1 MPFTELFDETLDINS
16 TENYELSVQLCSDSL
31 SFCILDGIRNKYIL
45 FRSFTPDNYRHFTPG
60 QLSELISKDDF
71 LTKKYRK
78 VNTVMPSSR
87 FTMVP
92 SPLFDPGKKEEY
104 FTFNHVISESSQILI
119 NKISEPDSYLIF
131 AVSKPVLEIAHGLN
145 HGADI
150 MHHMRPLFHQINQS
164 GKSHT
169 GYYIHAH
176 IESDFFD
183 LIIFHE
189 KVLKFCNSFVYR
201 NTSDILYHILNVFKN
216 MNIGQEETIILS
228 GNTEIYDDLYSGLA
242 MYIRGV
248 KFAEPAGNFTFS
260 YVFND
265 TPLHKYINLFTAL
278 SCGS

>member
-1 MPFTELFDETLDINS
+1 MPFYELFDETLDINS
-16 TENYELSVQLCSDSL
+16 TENYELSVQLSTDSL

-60 QLSELISKDDF
+60 QITELIGKDDF
-71 LTKKYRK
+71 LTKNYRK
-78 VNTVMPSSR
+78 VNTILPSPR

-92 SPLFDPGKKEEY
+92 APLFDPGKKEEY

-119 NKISEPDSYLIF
+119 NRISDPDSYLLF
-131 AVSKPVLEIAHGLN
+131 AVSGPVLEIANGFDK
-145 HGADI
+145 GADP
-150 MHHMRPLFHQINQS
+150 MHHMRPLFHQINQVM
-164 GKSHT
+164 KVNA

-176 IESDFFD
+176 IEADFFN
-183 LIIFHE
+183 LIIFNE

-201 NTSDILYHILNVFKN
+201 NTSDILYHIFNVFKN
-216 MNIGQEETIILS
+216 LNIGQEETITLS
-228 GNTEIYDDLYSGLA
+228 GNAEMYDDLYSGLA

-248 KFAEPAGNFTFS
+248 KFAEPAGTFTFS

-265 TPLHKYINLFTAL
+265 TPLHKYINLFTAI

>member
-1 MPFTELFDETLDINS
+1 MPFFELFDETLDINS
-16 TENYELSVQLCSDSL
+16 TENYELSVQLCADSL

-60 QLSELISKDDF
+60 QITDLIGKDDF
-71 LTKKYRK
+71 LTKKFRK
-78 VNTVMPSSR
+78 TITIMPSPR

-92 SPLFDPGKKEEY
+92 APLFDPGKKEEY
-104 FTFNHVISESSQILI
+104 LTFNHVISESSQILI
-119 NKISEPDSYLIF
+119 NKISDPDSYLIF
-131 AVSKPVLEIAHGLN
+131 AVSRPLLEIAHGLDT
-145 HGADI
+145 GADP

-164 GKSHT
+164 VKSTSHS
-169 GYYIHAH
+169 YIHAH
-176 IESDFFD
+176 IESDFFN
-183 LIIFHE
+183 LIIFNE

-248 KFAEPAGNFTFS
+248 KFAEPAAPFTFS

>member
-16 TENYELSVQLCSDSL
+16 TENYELSVQLCTDSL

-60 QLSELISKDDF
+60 QITDIIGKDDF
-71 LTKKYRK
+71 LTKKYSK
-78 VNTVMPSSR
+78 VHTVMPSPR

-92 SPLFDPGKKEEY
+92 APLFDPGKKEEY

-119 NKISEPDSYLIF
+119 NRISDPDSFLLF
-131 AVSKPVLEIAHGLN
+131 AVSAPVLEIAQGFG
-145 HGADI
+145 HGADP
-150 MHHMRPLFHQINQS
+150 MHHMRPLFYQINQS
-164 GKSHT
+164 AKGTAH
-169 GYYIHAH
+169 YYIHAH
-176 IESDFFD
+176 VESDFFN
-183 LIIFHE
+183 LIIFSE
-189 KVLKFCNSFVYR
+189 KNLRFCNSFVYR
-201 NTSDILYHILNVFKN
+201 NISDILYHILNVFRN

-228 GNTEIYDDLYSGLA
+228 GNTEMYDDLYSGLA

-248 KFAEPAGNFTFS
+248 KFAEPTGTFTFS

-265 TPLHKYINLFTAL
+265 TPLHKYINLFTAI